1 MKNLNYLIKGNKR
14 NMSTFLVS
22 IHLRKMKIY
31 YILILFMLNACQS
44 QNSELEKLLTIDK
57 FLRFGI

>member
-1 MKNLNYLIKGNKR
+1 
-14 NMSTFLVS
+14 MSTFLVS

-57 FLRFGI
+57 FLKFGI